1 MRRRISIAAMVAG
14 LALVATACGGG
25 DGSDEATAA
34 APEPTTEDSAAPSE
48 AASEPAA
55 EPSAEGSEA
64 PIERADA
71 DLVIWT
77 DDTRAPILQEIG
89 DDFGAAEGLTVAVQ
103 QLDFGAIRDNL
114 ISRGPVGEGPDII
127 VGAHDWLGQLVTN
140 GAVAPLELGDAEGDF
155 QDVAVEALSYEGV
168 TYGLP
173 YAVENV
179 ALFRNTELAPEAPA
193 DFQAMLDEGQ
203 ALVDAGEADLP
214 LALQVGDA
222 GDVYHFYPIQT
233 SFGSQ
238 IFGQNDDGSYNAD
251 DLQIDNEGGIA
262 FAEQLAEWGQSG
274 VLNADVTFDI
284 AQEAFANG
292 RAPYAISGPW
302 NVEPFQA
309 GGVDFVVE
317 EIPSAGGEPAVP
329 FVGVQGFMVSA
340 YAENPLVAND
350 FVLNYLGTED
360 VARELYETGQRPP
373 AYQSVFDEVSS
384 DPIIAGFG
392 EYGATGQPLPNIPAM
407 DSVWGDYGN
416 AQRDILLGN
425 GEPATL
431 VTDAAERIRAAI
443 SAR

>member
-1 MRRRISIAAMVAG
+1 MRRRIPIAAMVAG
-14 LALVATACGGG
+14 LALVATACGDGG
-25 DGSDEATAA
+25 TTDEATAA
-34 APEPTTEDSAAPSE
+34 APEPTDE
-48 AASEPAA
+48 ATAEASEPAA

-77 DDTRAPILQEIG
+77 DETRAPIVQEIG
-89 DDFGAAEGLTVAVQ
+89 DEFGAENDLTVAVQ
-103 QLDFGAIRDNL
+103 QLDFGVIRDQL
-114 ISRGPVGEGPDII
+114 IQRGPVGEGPDII
-127 VGAHDWLGQLVTN
+127 IGAHDWLGQLVTN
-140 GAVAPLELGDAEGDF
+140 GAVAPLELGDAEGNF
-155 QDVAVEALSYEGV
+155 QEVAVEALSYEGV

-179 ALFRNTELAPEAPA
+179 ALFRNTALAPEAPA
-193 DFQAMLDEGQ
+193 DFQSMLDEGQ
-203 ALVDAGEADLP
+203 ALVDAGDADLP
-214 LALQVGDA
+214 LALQVGEA

-238 IFGQNDDGSYNAD
+238 IFRQNEDGSYNPD

-262 FAEQLAEWGQSG
+262 FAEQLAEWGEAG
-274 VLNADVTFDI
+274 LINPDVTFDI
-284 AQEAFANG
+284 ASEAFASG
-292 RAPYAISGPW
+292 RAPYAITGPW
-302 NVEPFQA
+302 NVPTFTD
-309 GGVDFVVE
+309 GGVEFVVE
-317 EIPSAGGEPAVP
+317 AIPSAGGEPSQP

-350 FVLNYLGTED
+350 FVLNYLGTEE
-360 VARELYETGQRPP
+360 VAQELYETGQRPP
-373 AYQSVFDEVSS
+373 AFQSVFDEVSS

-407 DSVWGDYGN
+407 NSVWGDYGN

-431 VTDAAERIRAAI
+431 VQDAAERIRAAI
-443 SAR
+443 AGG